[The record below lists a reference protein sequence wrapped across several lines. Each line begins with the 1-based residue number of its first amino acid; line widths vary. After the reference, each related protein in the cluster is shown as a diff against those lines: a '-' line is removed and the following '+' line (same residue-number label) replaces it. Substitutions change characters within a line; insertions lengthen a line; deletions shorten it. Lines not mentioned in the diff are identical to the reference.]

1 LTELGPTGAE
11 AREWVYIGLG
21 SNIQDPRHQLES
33 ALRELARLP
42 ATRLAAV
49 SPRYR
54 TAPVGPADQPD
65 FINAV
70 ACLETALAPSAL
82 LAALQ
87 QIEQRHGRR
96 RGAQRWGP
104 RSLDLDI
111 LLYGARELAL
121 ADLRIPHPQ
130 MHRRAFV
137 LVPLADI
144 ASAEL
149 EIPGLGRLGALL
161 EQVTDD
167 ARVVRSGSL
176 PPITESTTTP

>member
-1 LTELGPTGAE
+1 
-11 AREWVYIGLG
+11 
-21 SNIQDPRHQLES
+21 
-33 ALRELARLP
+33 
-42 ATRLAAV
+42 
-49 SPRYR
+49 
-54 TAPVGPADQPD
+54 
-65 FINAV
+65 
-70 ACLETALAPSAL
+70 
-82 LAALQ
+82 
-87 QIEQRHGRR
+87 
-96 RGAQRWGP
+96 
-104 RSLDLDI
+104 
-111 LLYGARELAL
+111 LAL